1 MALEPLN
8 AQKNPPDQEPQE
20 KKVYTMEELWK
31 MLIDVVLQDAIDEAK
46 AKLPQE
52 GFFSKIKIG
61 LIYPD
66 DKKIYGLLNLEP
78 GSEKTRRVAHVGAY
92 RHGTDRLVSNYF
104 FFDST
109 QELMDWLQAEDTG
122 PKLIEAYQHL
132 RERVE

>member
-1 MALEPLN
+1 MNLEALERNDN
-8 AQKNPPDQEPQE
+8 APATQGE
-20 KKVYTMEELWK
+20 KKPLSVEEKWK
-31 MLIDVVLQDAIDEAK
+31 ILIGVVLRDAIDEAK

-66 DKKIYGLLNLEP
+66 DKEIYGLLNLEP
-78 GSEKTRRVAHVGAY
+78 GSGKASRVAHVGAY
-92 RHGTDRLVSNYF
+92 RDGEFRLVRNFF

-109 QELMDWLQAEDTG
+109 QELMDWLAAEDTG
-122 PKLIEAYQHL
+122 PKLIEIYQHL